1 MVQLVKISD
10 SPCSRGKDAPH
21 IRTQVWLKS
30 WTIAPSPTSITLLT
44 VHPNK
49 SRLLLVLGE
58 EDGEFM
64 VIMRTGLHEVEV
76 LVTK

>member
-1 MVQLVKISD
+1 
-10 SPCSRGKDAPH
+10 
-21 IRTQVWLKS
+21 
-30 WTIAPSPTSITLLT
+30 LLT

-64 VIMRTGLHEVEV
+64 VIMTGLHEVEV